1 MAQWV
6 TNPTSIQEDA
16 GSIPGPAQWV
26 RDPAL
31 LWLWPAAAALIPALA
46 WDLPYATGVAIKSKK
61 EKKVSEFPCGL
72 AVKGS
77 SVVTAVAKVPSLA
90 WELPHAVGM
99 AKKIKM
105 SMSQK
110 TKKAAAEISVLKD
123 VTIRSNARFKTGS
136 RMEKKGAVRDTM
148 ESRGWGKKVKV
159 LYSDLEYCIVFRFRI
174 L

>member
-1 MAQWV
+1 MFLTKDV
-6 TNPTSIQEDA
+6 I
-16 GSIPGPAQWV
+16 
-26 RDPAL
+26 
-31 LWLWPAAAALIPALA
+31 
-46 WDLPYATGVAIKSKK
+46 
-61 EKKVSEFPCGL
+61 SEFPGGL

-159 LYSDLEYCIVFRFRI
+159 LYSDLEYCIVFTFRI